1 MSDAYIARQPIFD
14 HRMRIFGYEIL
25 YREGPRPVPHYNLD
39 GDQAT
44 SNVLIDMFTY
54 HDLDRLIG
62 GYRAFINLTPTF
74 LYDPSIL
81 PLSRD
86 RLVLEVLEDIAV
98 NSELL
103 EALNK
108 LTHQGYT
115 LALDDF
121 ILNDQTRPLLPLADI
136 IKVDIQQV
144 SAEELRSYVA
154 EFRPFGAKLLAE
166 KVETHE
172 ELDFCRSLGF
182 HYFQGFFLSRPRVLK
197 ARRLPADRIRVL
209 NLLRRLQDPDLN
221 FDELAE
227 LVAEDVYLSYRL
239 LRLINSAYFPIRR
252 KVESI
257 QRAVVYLGLNGV
269 RTWATWIALAGIHDK
284 PSELKVVALA
294 RARMCALL
302 CDALGG
308 SHRDRYFTVGL
319 FSAVD
324 ALLDLPMAKALE
336 PLPLAEDV
344 RDAILDHRG
353 HLGRALEATLGY
365 EQGDWEK
372 ADQLALPAARVK
384 EIYLDSL
391 EWARDIDDTLHAE
404 TQ

>member
-1 MSDAYIARQPIFD
+1 VSDAYIARQPIFD

-25 YREGPRPVPHYNLD
+25 YRENARSVPRQELD

-62 GYRAFINLTPTF
+62 DYRAFVNLTPTF

-81 PLSRD
+81 PLSQD
-86 RLVLEVLEDIAV
+86 RLVLEVLEDVAV
-98 NSELL
+98 NSELV
-103 EALNK
+103 EALRQ

-121 ILNDQTRPLLPLADI
+121 ILNADTRPLLPLADI

-144 SAEELRSYVA
+144 DADELRSYVA

-166 KVETHE
+166 KVETHD
-172 ELDFCRSLGF
+172 ELDYCRSLGF
-182 HYFQGFFLSRPRVLK
+182 HYFQGFFLSRPRVLRT
-197 ARRLPADRIRVL
+197 RRLPADRIRVL

-257 QRAVVYLGLNGV
+257 HRAVIYLGLNGV

-284 PSELKVVALA
+284 PTELKQVALA

-308 SHRDRYFTVGL
+308 SHRDRFFTVGL

-324 ALLDLPMAKALE
+324 ALLDLPIEKALE

-344 RDAILDHRG
+344 RDAILHHMG
-353 HLGRALEATLGY
+353 QMGRALEATLGY
-365 EQGDWEK
+365 ERGEWDK
-372 ADQLALPAARVK
+372 ADQLALPAARIK
-384 EIYLDSL
+384 EIYLDSVK
-391 EWARDIDDTLHAE
+391 WARDIDETLQAE
-404 TQ
+404 AP

>member
-1 MSDAYIARQPIFD
+1 VSDAYIARQPIFD
-14 HRMRIFGYEIL
+14 RRMRIFGYEIL
-25 YREGPRPVPHYNLD
+25 YRENARSVPETELD

-44 SNVLIDMFTY
+44 SNVLIDIFTY

-62 GYRAFINLTPTF
+62 DFRAFINLTPTF

-81 PLSRD
+81 PLSRE

-98 NSELL
+98 NRELL
-103 EALNK
+103 AALEK
-108 LTHQGYT
+108 LNHQGYT

-121 ILNDQTRPLLPLADI
+121 ILTEQTRPLLPMADI

-144 SAEELRSYVA
+144 SRDDLRGYVA
-154 EFRPFGAKLLAE
+154 EFRPYGAHLLAE

-172 ELDFCRSLGF
+172 ELDFCRALGF

-197 ARRLPADRIRVL
+197 TRRLPADRVRIL

-284 PSELKVVALA
+284 PSELKLVALA

-302 CDALGG
+302 CDALEARY
-308 SHRDRYFTVGL
+308 RDRFFTVGL

-324 ALLDLPMAKALE
+324 ALLDMPMEQALE

-344 RDAILDHRG
+344 RDAILQHAG
-353 HLGRALEATLGY
+353 LMGRALDATLGY
-365 EQGDWEK
+365 ERGEWDR
-372 ADQLALPAARVK
+372 ADKLPLAPGRIR
-384 EIYLDSL
+384 EIYLDAL
-391 EWARDIDDTLHAE
+391 QWARDIDEALQAE
-404 TQ
+404 AP